1 MDDPIYAAN
10 AAGKLRIY
18 TENNIIPGRELILTM
33 ETQDQHLSTQTLENI
48 IEACLK

>member
-1 MDDPIYAAN
+1 MDDPTYAAN
-10 AAGKLRIY
+10 AAGKLRLY
-18 TENNIIPGRELILTM
+18 TENNIIPGHNLIITM